1 MSSEAEL
8 KASAKVGGS
17 VFGGGFD
24 LPLMKEIT
32 LKKPVFGLMG
42 VTLSSTFF
50 AFFSLSWAEC
60 RPFGLV
66 ASHCTKFSSHN
77 PFNCLNCFNF
87 KMFYTANSKST
98 CS

>member
-42 VTLSSTFF
+42 
-50 AFFSLSWAEC
+50 
-60 RPFGLV
+60 
-66 ASHCTKFSSHN
+66 
-77 PFNCLNCFNF
+77 
-87 KMFYTANSKST
+87 
-98 CS
+98 